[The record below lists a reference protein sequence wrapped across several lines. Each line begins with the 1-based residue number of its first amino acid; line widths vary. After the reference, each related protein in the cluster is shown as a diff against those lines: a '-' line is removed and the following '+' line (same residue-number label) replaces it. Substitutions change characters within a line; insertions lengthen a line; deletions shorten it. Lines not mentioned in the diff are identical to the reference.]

1 METRPPL
8 QAVGQRGS
16 TRSLGHELSKRK
28 PPLLRRAQ
36 ALRPPWALQVEGHRL
51 KPPLDREDPHLQH
64 LWCRG
69 LPQRSLGQLH
79 PGRRADQ
86 GPPRA
91 EPPSSQ
97 LQGQGAGTGF
107 FISSRP
113 RSRAQVQVRLHGC
126 QPPKHPPI
134 PRAHQLPGWLAPSP
148 GAREPKDNALALVP
162 ALAPRPPEPFGWGTA
177 HAP

>member
-64 LWCRG
+64 LWRRG

-97 LQGQGAGTGF
+97 LQGQGAGTGY
-107 FISSRP
+107 RLLHQLP
-113 RSRAQVQVRLHGC
+113 AQVQGPSPS
-126 QPPKHPPI
+126 PPPWVPAPQASPHPPCS
-134 PRAHQLPGWLAPSP
+134 PAPWLAGSKPWCAGTQGQGPGFGSCACSSP
-148 GAREPKDNALALVP
+148 
-162 ALAPRPPEPFGWGTA
+162 T
-177 HAP
+177 